1 MGEHQLGHLNISY
14 VGSLKVVAKITSIR
28 LRHVT
33 GPTVASR
40 LQQNRQEQKSLSSF
54 LLFYFSQFEVIL
66 IWNFANLKIPLQS
79 CTTSRNAAQAQVR
92 RRDNG

>member
-1 MGEHQLGHLNISY
+1 MRRF
-14 VGSLKVVAKITSIR
+14 VAKITSIK

-40 LQQNRQEQKSLSSF
+40 LQQNRQEQKSLPSY
-54 LLFYFSQFEVIL
+54 LLFYFSEFEVIL
-66 IWNFANLKIPLQS
+66 VWNFANLKIPLQS
-79 CTTSRNAAQAQVR
+79 CITSRNAAQAQVR